1 MENYLVVRAE
11 EEQRRTRTIW
21 TTDNL
26 KSVLEL
32 WIQSLPYMTEEW
44 IPDFIYCS
52 VRARAWLLHDGQQR
66 GHQQLQGHP
75 PGDGQVAS
83 LMILVMTTVTLMM
96 IVALKMFAALT
107 DDHDD
112 NNCHSDDDCRSDWW
126 SLWWLLPFWWLWW
139 RSLTRRS
146 IVVNTKPLKVEE
158 GVHGDLAQ
166 GHSGW
171 DALAN
176 ICRTHLSG
184 DYHCSC
190 YFDFDL

>member
-11 EEQRRTRTIW
+11 EERKRKRTIW

-32 WIQSLPYMTEEW
+32 WIQSLPYMTEKW

-52 VRARAWLLHDGQQR
+52 VRARAWLLHHGQQR

-83 LMILVMTTVTLMM
+83 LMILMMTTVTLMM

-112 NNCHSDDDCRSDWW
+112 DNCRSDWW
-126 SLWWLLPFWWLWW
+126 SRWWVLPFWWLWW

>member
-32 WIQSLPYMTEEW
+32 WIQSLPYVSEKW

-52 VRARAWLLHDGQQR
+52 VRARAWLLHNGQQR

-83 LMILVMTTVTLMM
+83 LMILMMTIATLTM
-96 IVALKMFAALT
+96 IAALT
-107 DDHDD
+107 
-112 NNCHSDDDCRSDWW
+112 R
-126 SLWWLLPFWWLWW
+126 
-139 RSLTRRS
+139 
-146 IVVNTKPLKVEE
+146 IVKLMITMVSTAILMIVMAVTDKGK
-158 GVHGDLAQ
+158 
-166 GHSGW
+166 HSGE
-171 DALAN
+171 
-176 ICRTHLSG
+176 H
-184 DYHCSC
+184 
-190 YFDFDL
+190 